1 MGRHLGLE
9 GRVAVVAGGTGG
21 IGAATARLLADL
33 GAQVAIGFNKGAESA
48 QQLAA
53 SLPGGLDRH
62 TTLQMA
68 MDDTASLNA
77 AAASVERRY
86 CRCDVLVNAAGFTEL
101 IPHRDL
107 DRLDD
112 KTFDR
117 IMVANVRG
125 PFACIRAFTSLMQR
139 TGDATVVNVS
149 SISGFTGSGSNI
161 AYCASKAALDTMGM
175 SLARVLGPEIRV
187 LSVSPAAVN
196 TGFVPGRDPS
206 SLRKVADTTPLKK
219 IVEPD
224 EVARGILACIT
235 HLTAATGTVIVIDGG
250 RHL

>member
-1 MGRHLGLE
+1 MGQHLELE

-33 GAQVAIGFNKGAESA
+33 GAQVAVGFNKGAAAA
-48 QQLAA
+48 QELAA
-53 SLPGGLDRH
+53 SLVGGLDRH
-62 TTLQMA
+62 TTVHMA
-68 MDDTASLNA
+68 MDDTATLNA
-77 AAASVERRY
+77 AAVSVEGRY
-86 CRCDVLVNAAGFTEL
+86 GRCDVLVNAAGFTDS

-112 KTFDR
+112 AIFDR

-125 PFACIRAFTSLMQR
+125 PFACIRAFTPLMRR

-196 TGFVPGRDPS
+196 TGFVPGRDHAT
-206 SLRKVADTTPLKK
+206 LRKVADTTPLKK
-219 IVEPD
+219 IVEPGD
-224 EVARGILACIT
+224 VARTILACIT